1 MTHGARQRLAAA
13 FERVERDWIGGA
25 YAALA
30 LLVLTTAEAI
40 KLGAGGKVQ
49 TRLLTALGCLVAFG
63 IWYILRVPDSIA
75 GVFRLFGSLLGLRT

>member
-1 MTHGARQRLAAA
+1 MTNGARQRLAEAL
-13 FERVERDWIGGA
+13 ERVERDWIGGA

-30 LLVLTTAEAI
+30 LLVLTIAEAI

-49 TRLLTALGCLVAFG
+49 TSLLMALGCLVAFG

-75 GVFRLFGSLLGLRT
+75 GVFRLFGQLLGLRT